1 MAAGIYIHIP
11 FCVKKCNYC
20 DFFSQPVDD
29 ENIIKS
35 YTRALLKEIAFY
47 GEKYGKKLKPILFFL
62 EEVLPA

>member
-11 FCVKKCNYC
+11 FCVRKCNYC
-20 DFFSQPVDD
+20 DFFSQTVDD

-47 GEKYGKKLKPILFFL
+47 GETYGKKFEADSVFF
-62 EEVLPA
+62 A

>member
-47 GEKYGKKLKPILFFL
+47 GEKYGKKFEADSVFL

>member
-47 GEKYGKKLKPILFFL
+47 GEKYGKKFEADSVFFWRR
-62 EEVLPA
+62 